1 MNSDKQLTQS
11 ILWLSLITGT
21 ILLIPLIAM
30 QFTHEV
36 VWTLSDFLFAGTL
49 IFGSGLTYKL
59 VTRESEKLI
68 YRAAVGAALATGF
81 ILVWANDAVGI
92 IGTEANPINLAY
104 YGVLLIGLVGTSISR
119 LQPKGMSVTMII
131 TALAQAMVT
140 IIALLGGYYQS
151 PPSSVI
157 EILGVNGFFILL
169 WIGSAIIFRFAADK
183 RNEVYENHGFD
194 S

>member
-81 ILVWANDAVGI
+81 ILVWANGAVGI

-104 YGVLLIGLVGTSISR
+104 YGVLFIGLVGTSISR

>member
-36 VWTLSDFLFAGTL
+36 IWTLSDFLFAGTL

-59 VTRESEKLI
+59 VTRESEKLV
-68 YRAAVGAALATGF
+68 YHAAVGAALATGF
-81 ILVWANDAVGI
+81 ILVWANGAVGI

-104 YGVLLIGLVGTSISR
+104 YGVLFIGLVGTSISR

>member
-81 ILVWANDAVGI
+81 ILVWANGAVGI

-157 EILGVNGFFILL
+157 EILGVNGFFVLL

>member
-81 ILVWANDAVGI
+81 ILVWANGAVGI